1 MLLLR
6 FLRTHSCCA
15 HPLTLQAAAVYN
27 GGLYAVGGY
36 DGSSDSNTVDRYD
49 GDSWVTVAPMQNR
62 RSTCGAVTFN
72 DCLYVIGGCDGVD
85 ASETRHRT
93 VEKWNG
99 VRWCESEPMH
109 ECRSGV
115 CCTVFNGHIYAL
127 GGRNMNNSILRTVE
141 RLVFSFPAVNLGVS
155 TFTCATVP

>member
-36 DGSSDSNTVDRYD
+36 DGSTDSNTVDRYD

-141 RLVFSFPAVNLGVS
+141 R
-155 TFTCATVP
+155 